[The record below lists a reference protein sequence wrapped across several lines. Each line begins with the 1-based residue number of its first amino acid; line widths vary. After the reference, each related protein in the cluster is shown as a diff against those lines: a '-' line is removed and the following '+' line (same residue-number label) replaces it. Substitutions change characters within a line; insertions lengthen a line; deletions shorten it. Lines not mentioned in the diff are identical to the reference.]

1 VSAPIR
7 HGRLARVTLG
17 LLGLACAALFVPRA
31 AADLKP
37 VAARVGVSERLGRAL
52 PLDLRVTDHAGRS
65 SVLGSVLGGE
75 RPILLALAYYHC
87 PGLCDLSLRQLAT
100 ALRGMSFELGRDYQ
114 ALTVSID
121 PKDQPPS
128 AAAKRGSVLAL
139 LHRETDWPFFV
150 ASAGVIGT
158 LTDAL
163 GYQYDYDARTK
174 QYAHPAV
181 SMVLTPQ
188 GRISRYL
195 YGPTY
200 DVRSLQLALR
210 EARAGRTSATA
221 LVDRTILSCFQYDP
235 STRRYEW
242 VVLGVMRIG
251 ATLIAALLAIAIII
265 FVRRG
270 RARRGHP

>member
-1 VSAPIR
+1 MTTGER
-7 HGRLARVTLG
+7 RGRLTLG
-17 LLGLACAALFVPRA
+17 LLGLACAALHAPPI

-37 VAARVGVSERLGRAL
+37 VAAGVGVSERLGHTL
-52 PLDLRVTDHAGRS
+52 PLDLGVTDHTGRS
-65 SVLGSVLGGE
+65 RTLGGALGGQ
-75 RPILLALAYYHC
+75 RPIVLTLAYYHC

-121 PKDQPPS
+121 PNDRPPS
-128 AAAKRGSVLAL
+128 AAAERSNVLAL
-139 LHRETDWPFFV
+139 MHRDTDWPFFV
-150 ASAGVIGT
+150 ASAGAIGT

-163 GYQYDYDARTK
+163 GYQYDYDQRTK

-188 GRISRYL
+188 GRISRYV

-221 LVDRTILSCFQYDP
+221 LIDRTILSCFQYDP

-251 ATLIAALLAIAIII
+251 ATLIAALLGVAIVI

-270 RARRGHP
+270 RSRRGQT